1 MIKLQEDYLEIGKIT
16 RYQGNKGEV
25 RVKPTTDIPERFFD
39 LENVYLKKEDEIIE
53 LEIEYIRFHKQFVII
68 KFLEVNSI
76 DEAEELKNYRVSI
89 DESEKYLLPED
100 NYYIDDLIDCEVY
113 LRDGEFL
120 GILTEVVDTTGT
132 DIFIVKGKAKEYM
145 LPASREMIIEI
156 DIDAKKIIVDP
167 IPGLLEL

>member
-76 DEAEELKNYRVSI
+76 DEAEELKNYRVLI

-120 GILTEVVDTTGT
+120 GTLTEVVDTTGT
-132 DIFIVKGKAKEYM
+132 DIFIVKGEAKEYM